1 MKVRLVLGSNSQRQT
16 FRIEWGNYF
25 QFIEKFM
32 SNTEHTLENAENT
45 RTHNFITQII
55 DEDLAS
61 GKHKSVHTRFPP
73 EPNGYLHIG
82 HAKSICLNFG
92 LAKEY
97 NGLCNLRFDDT
108 NPVKEDVEYVDSIK
122 ADVEWL
128 GFKWEGE
135 PRYASDYFDALYGY
149 AIELIE
155 KGLAYVDELSPD
167 EMREYRGTL
176 TEPGKNS
183 PYRDRSVEENL
194 ALFERMKNGEFAEG
208 TLSLRAKIDM
218 ASPFMVMRDPVLY
231 RIKFASHHQTG
242 DKWCIYPMYDFTH
255 CISDAIECIT
265 HSLCTL
271 EFQDN
276 RRLYDWVLENIS
288 IERPLPHQYEFS
300 RLNLEGT
307 LTSKRKLLKLVN
319 EGIVDGWNDPRMPTI
334 SGLRRRGYTPAS
346 LREFCRRIG
355 VTKQDNVVEYS
366 ALEACIREDLNENA
380 PRAMAVIDP
389 VRVVIENFEGEETL
403 TAPNHPN
410 RPELGERQ
418 LPFTKELYIDRAD
431 FREEANKQ
439 YKRLV
444 LGKEVRLRNAYVIKA
459 ERVEKDANGEITT
472 IFCTYDPDTLGRNPA
487 DGRKVKGVIHWVSAV
502 HNHPAEF
509 RLYERLFTVPNPG
522 AAEEI
527 ESVLNP
533 TSLVVKHGF
542 VEQSL
547 ANAEPEKGYQFER
560 EGYFCADNKDSR
572 PEHLVFNLT
581 VSLKEGF

>member
-1 MKVRLVLGSNSQRQT
+1 MNHT
-16 FRIEWGNYF
+16 E
-25 QFIEKFM
+25 E
-32 SNTEHTLENAENT
+32 NTEHRPT
-45 RTHNFITQII
+45 NFIRQII
-55 DEDLAS
+55 DEDLAC
-61 GKHKSVHTRFPP
+61 GKHQNVYTRFPP

-92 LAKEY
+92 IAQDY

-122 ADVEWL
+122 QDVEWL
-128 GFKWEGE
+128 GFHWQGQ
-135 PRYASDYFDALYGY
+135 PRYASDYFDQLYGY
-149 AIELIE
+149 AIELIK
-155 KGLAYVDELSPD
+155 KGLAYVDELSAE

-194 ALFERMKNGEFAEG
+194 VLFEKMKNGEFAEG
-208 TLSLRAKIDM
+208 KASLRAKIDM

-255 CISDAIECIT
+255 CISDAIERIT

-276 RRLYDWVLENIS
+276 RRLYDWVLEHIS

-300 RLNLEGT
+300 RLNLEYT
-307 LTSKRKLLKLVN
+307 LTSKRKLLKLVTD
-319 EGIVDGWNDPRMPTI
+319 GIVDGWNDPRMPTI
-334 SGLRRRGYTPAS
+334 SGLRRRGYTPES

-366 ALEACIREDLNENA
+366 ALESCIRDDLNVNA
-380 PRAMAVIDP
+380 PRAMAVINP
-389 VRVVIENFEGEETL
+389 LRVVIENFNGTEIL

-410 RPELGERQ
+410 REELGTRE
-418 LPFTKELYIDRAD
+418 LPFTKELYIDKAD

-459 ERVEKDANGEITT
+459 ERVEKDAEGNVTT
-472 IFCTYDPDTLGRNPA
+472 VYCTYDPETLGKNPA
-487 DGRKVKGVIHWVSAV
+487 DGRKVKGVIQWVSATD
-502 HNHPAEF
+502 NLAAEF
-509 RLYERLFTVPNPG
+509 RIYDRLFTVANPS
-522 AAEEI
+522 AAEDI
-527 ESVLNP
+527 NDILNP
-533 TSLVVKHGF
+533 NSLVVKHGV
-542 VEQSL
+542 VEKSL
-547 ANAEPEKGYQFER
+547 ANAQAEKAYQFER
-560 EGYFCADNKDSR
+560 EGYYCADSKDSR
-572 PEHLVFNLT
+572 PEQLVFNLT

>member
-1 MKVRLVLGSNSQRQT
+1 
-16 FRIEWGNYF
+16 
-25 QFIEKFM
+25 M
-32 SNTEHTLENAENT
+32 SNTEHTLENAENA

-255 CISDAIECIT
+255 CISDAIERIT

-319 EGIVDGWNDPRMPTI
+319 DGIVDGWNDPRMPTI

-472 IFCTYDPDTLGRNPA
+472 IFCTYDPETLGKNPA

>member
-155 KGLAYVDELSPD
+155 KDLAYVDELSPD

-255 CISDAIECIT
+255 CISDAIERIT

-276 RRLYDWVLENIS
+276 RRLYDWVLDNIS

-319 EGIVDGWNDPRMPTI
+319 DGIVDGWNDPRMPTI

-366 ALEACIREDLNENA
+366 ALEACIRDDLNENA

-472 IFCTYDPDTLGRNPA
+472 IFCTYDPETLGKNPA

-547 ANAEPEKGYQFER
+547 ANAELEKGYQFER

>member
-16 FRIEWGNYF
+16 FRIEWSNYF

-122 ADVEWL
+122 EDVQWL

-255 CISDAIECIT
+255 CISDAIERIT

-389 VRVVIENFEGEETL
+389 VRVVIENFEGEEIL

-472 IFCTYDPDTLGRNPA
+472 IFCTYDPETLGKNPA
-487 DGRKVKGVIHWVSAV
+487 DGRKVKGVIHWVSAM

-509 RLYERLFTVPNPG
+509 RLYDRLFTVPNPG
-522 AAEEI
+522 AEDDI

-533 TSLVVKHGF
+533 HSLVVKHGF

-547 ANAEPEKGYQFER
+547 AKAEAEKGYQFER
-560 EGYFCADNKDSR
+560 EGYFCADSKDSR

>member
-1 MKVRLVLGSNSQRQT
+1 MKVRLVLGSNSQRLT
-16 FRIEWGNYF
+16 FRIKWRNYF

-218 ASPFMVMRDPVLY
+218 ASPFMVMRDPVIY

-255 CISDAIECIT
+255 CISDAIERIT
-265 HSLCTL
+265 HSICTL

-288 IERPLPHQYEFS
+288 IEHPLPHQYEFS

-319 EGIVDGWNDPRMPTI
+319 DGIVDGWNDPRMPTI

-472 IFCTYDPDTLGRNPA
+472 IFCTYDPETLGKNPA

-522 AAEEI
+522 AEDDI

-533 TSLVVKHGF
+533 HSLVVKHGF

-547 ANAEPEKGYQFER
+547 AAAEAEKGYQFER
-560 EGYFCADNKDSR
+560 EGYFCADSKDSR

>member
-1 MKVRLVLGSNSQRQT
+1 
-16 FRIEWGNYF
+16 
-25 QFIEKFM
+25 M
-32 SNTEHTLENAENT
+32 SNTEILESAENT

-97 NGLCNLRFDDT
+97 QGLCNLRFDDT

-135 PRYASDYFDALYGY
+135 PRYASDYFDALYGH

-255 CISDAIECIT
+255 CISDAIERIT

-319 EGIVDGWNDPRMPTI
+319 DGIVDGWNDPRMPTI

-472 IFCTYDPDTLGRNPA
+472 IFCTYDPETLGKNPS

-522 AAEEI
+522 AAEDI

-560 EGYFCADNKDSR
+560 EGYFCADSKDSR

>member
-1 MKVRLVLGSNSQRQT
+1 
-16 FRIEWGNYF
+16 
-25 QFIEKFM
+25 M
-32 SNTEHTLENAENT
+32 STETILETTENA
-45 RTHNFITQII
+45 RPHNFITQII

-61 GKHKSVHTRFPP
+61 GKHQRVHTRFPP

-149 AIELIE
+149 AIELIK
-155 KGLAYVDELSPD
+155 KGLAYVDELSPE

-194 ALFERMKNGEFAEG
+194 ALFEKMKNGEFAEG
-208 TLSLRAKIDM
+208 KASLRAKIDM

-242 DKWCIYPMYDFTH
+242 NKWCIYPMYDFTH
-255 CISDAIECIT
+255 CISDALERIT

-319 EGIVDGWNDPRMPTI
+319 DEIVDGWNDPRMPTI

-346 LREFCRRIG
+346 IREFCRRIG

-366 ALEACIREDLNENA
+366 ALEACIRDDLNQNA

-389 VRVVIENFEGEETL
+389 VKVVIENFEGEEML

-418 LPFTKELYIDRAD
+418 LPFSKEIYIDRAD

-472 IFCTYDPDTLGRNPA
+472 IFCTYDPETLGKNPA
-487 DGRKVKGVIHWVSAV
+487 DGRKVKGVIHWVSAT

-522 AAEEI
+522 AEENI

-547 ANAEPEKGYQFER
+547 GNAEAEKGYQFER
-560 EGYFCADNKDSR
+560 EGYFCADSKDSH